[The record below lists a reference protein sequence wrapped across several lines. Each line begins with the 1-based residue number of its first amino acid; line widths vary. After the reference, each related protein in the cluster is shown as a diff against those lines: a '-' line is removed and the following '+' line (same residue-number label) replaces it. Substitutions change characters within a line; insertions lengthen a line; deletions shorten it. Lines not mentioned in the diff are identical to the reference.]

1 MCVVVLSAGYP
12 GPPAA
17 PKVVSAFKDCIN
29 LSWSSPSDTGGTKII
44 GYNLERNKKGTNYWS
59 LVNPKGPI
67 TGIIDSTSCQKLC
80 DTFTIVLFVL
90 KNRSVWGFCCVFF
103 P

>member
-1 MCVVVLSAGYP
+1 MKFVGGKKNNIPRYETCILCLSAGYP
-12 GPPAA
+12 GPPTT

-59 LVNPKGPI
+59 LVNQKGPI
-67 TGIIDSTSCQKLC
+67 TG
-80 DTFTIVLFVL
+80 V
-90 KNRSVWGFCCVFF
+90 NN
-103 P
+103 